1 MYDINK
7 FLLDLVNSL
16 NESKYSWASA
26 LIKSYHPLDIQ
37 DEKGRSALM
46 IAIAH
51 NKNDIIDL
59 ILESNS
65 CDNKSLSISD
75 KYGDN
80 ALSLVIRLE
89 RDPII
94 LKKILKRLK
103 YNLYKEI
110 QEEIMKCHT
119 EITNLEL
126 EQLSIDFNLEAAMG
140 GLSFINPIDILKT
153 KKIKLEEDLVKLNN
167 GISWID
173 DNMNTLGIN
182 HAIKIARDKNN
193 LELVNLLSVPP
204 PEHVVIQINRI
215 KRILKKP
222 SSRKIRTPEDRRKHE
237 EEEKRRKTI
246 EKRSQEQKLR
256 REKLLSGRR
265 MGNSSDSEDSEID
278 GRIGRIGK
286 IGKISKKT
294 VKSIKRSKK
303 SSKKTR
309 KPRKSIKK
317 IIKKSNTK
325 KKLKI
330 I

>member
-46 IAIAH
+46 IAITH

-59 ILESNS
+59 ILESNT
-65 CDNKSLSISD
+65 CDNKSLSVID

-80 ALSLVIRLE
+80 ALSLSIRLE

-110 QEEIMKCHT
+110 QEEIMKCQT

-167 GISWID
+167 GISWVD
-173 DNMNTLGIN
+173 DNMNKLGIT
-182 HAIKIARDKNN
+182 HAIKVTRDKNN
-193 LELVNLLSVPP
+193 MELINLLSVPP

-215 KRILKKP
+215 KRVFKKP
-222 SSRKIRTPEDRRKHE
+222 STRKIRTPEDRRKHE
-237 EEEKRRKTI
+237 EEEKKKKTI

-265 MGNSSDSEDSEID
+265 MRHSSDSEDSEID
-278 GRIGRIGK
+278 GK
-286 IGKISKKT
+286 IGKNKINKIT
-294 VKSIKRSKK
+294 KK
-303 SSKKTR
+303 SR
-309 KPRKSIKK
+309 KPRKSIK
-317 IIKKSNTK
+317 N
-325 KKLKI
+325 L
-330 I
+330 

>member
-16 NESKYSWASA
+16 NESKYSWTSA

-59 ILESNS
+59 ILESNT

-80 ALSLVIRLE
+80 ALSLSIRLE

-110 QEEIMKCHT
+110 QEEIVKCQT

-167 GISWID
+167 GISWVD
-173 DNMNTLGIN
+173 DNMNKLGIT
-182 HAIKIARDKNN
+182 HAIKVARDKNN
-193 LELVNLLSVPP
+193 MELVNLLSFPP

-215 KRILKKP
+215 KRVFKKP
-222 SSRKIRTPEDRRKHE
+222 STRKIRTPEDRRKHE
-237 EEEKRRKTI
+237 EEEKKKKTI

-256 REKLLSGRR
+256 REKLLSSRR
-265 MGNSSDSEDSEID
+265 MRHSSDSEDSEID
-278 GRIGRIGK
+278 GKIGK
-286 IGKISKKT
+286 IGKINKIT
-294 VKSIKRSKK
+294 KK
-303 SSKKTR
+303 SR

-317 IIKKSNTK
+317 SVKPKKVSRKPRKSIKKVS
-325 KKLKI
+325 KKL
-330 I
+330 